1 MIRLSIIMGFVL
13 LGLSIASS
21 QESTRAMQTVTFGV
35 HRANVPSHRNQFSH
49 HETNHESSRL
59 KVTVAPDRLFERS
72 KEDPLP
78 GVRSSHLDVSVVH
91 SKILESTIKGKTM
104 LVTITN

>member
-1 MIRLSIIMGFVL
+1 MLRLSVIALFVL

-21 QESTRAMQTVTFGV
+21 QESNRARQTVSFGV
-35 HRANVPSHRNQFSH
+35 HRTNDSSHRDQFAH
-49 HETNHESSRL
+49 HETNHESSWL
-59 KVTVAPDRLFERS
+59 KVTIAPDRLVRS

-91 SKILESTIKGKTM
+91 TKVLEAAIKGKKV